1 MCYNNRIKNK
11 FAEPKERKIIMTMKK
26 ISAAFIAA
34 CLGAA
39 MLTGCSGVPANTVFT
54 ADDLPGKS
62 IGVQQGTTGDN
73 YARDLEEKPEEGKE
87 PAKVERFNKGAD
99 AVTALKQGK
108 IDCVIIDNE
117 PAKVFVSENDD
128 LQILSDPFA
137 DEDYAIAVKK
147 DNSELTEKLN
157 TAMQELKADG
167 TIDKILGNYIG
178 DNQGSYQYT
187 SPEGVDRSN
196 GKLVM
201 ATNAEFPPYEMHD
214 EGDKIVGIDPDIF
227 QALCDKLGYEAVIED
242 MAFDSIIPAIQA
254 GKADVG
260 MAGMTVDPDRLKNV
274 DFTDSYAKGVQV
286 IITRKK

>member
-1 MCYNNRIKNK
+1 
-11 FAEPKERKIIMTMKK
+11 MTMKK
-26 ISAAFIAA
+26 LSAAFVAV

-39 MLTGCSGVPANTVFT
+39 MLSGCSGVPANTVFS

-73 YARDLEEKPEEGKE
+73 YAKDLEEKPEEGKE

-99 AVTALKQGK
+99 AITALKQGK

-128 LQILSDPFA
+128 LQILADPFA

-147 DNSELTEKLN
+147 GNSELTEKLN
-157 TAMQELKADG
+157 KAMQELKDDG
-167 TIDKILGNYIG
+167 TIANILGNYIG
-178 DNQGSYQYT
+178 DNKGSYQYT
-187 SPEGVDRSN
+187 SPDNVDRSN

-227 QALCDKLGYEAVIED
+227 QALCDKLGYEAVIDD

-254 GKADVG
+254 GKADIG
-260 MAGMTVDPDRLKNV
+260 MAGMTVDPDRLENV

>member
-1 MCYNNRIKNK
+1 
-11 FAEPKERKIIMTMKK
+11 MTMKRL
-26 ISAAFIAA
+26 SAAFIAA

-39 MLTGCSGVPANTVFT
+39 MLSGCSGVPANTVFS
-54 ADDLPGKS
+54 ADDLPGKA

-73 YARDLEEKPEEGKE
+73 YARDLEEKPEEGKD
-87 PAKVERFNKGAD
+87 PAKVERYNKGAD

-117 PAKVFVSENDD
+117 PAKVFGAENND

-147 DNSELTEKLN
+147 GNGELTEKLN
-157 TAMQELKADG
+157 AAMRELKEDG

-178 DNQGSYQYT
+178 DNTGTYQYT

-227 QALCDKLGYEAVIED
+227 QALCDKLGYEPVITD
-242 MAFDSIIPAIQA
+242 MAFDSIIPAIQS

-260 MAGMTVDPDRLKNV
+260 MAGMTVDPDRLENV
-274 DFTDSYAKGVQV
+274 DFTESYAKGVQV
-286 IITRKK
+286 IITRKS